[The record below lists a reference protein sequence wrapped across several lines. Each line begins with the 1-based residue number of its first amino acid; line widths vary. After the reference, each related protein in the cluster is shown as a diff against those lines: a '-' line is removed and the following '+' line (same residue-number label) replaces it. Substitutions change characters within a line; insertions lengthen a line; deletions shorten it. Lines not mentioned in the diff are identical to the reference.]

1 MNKFFLPLLLTIL
14 TSSWVS
20 HGAAVA
26 GTGPTLQETQRIEL
40 PGVQGRIDHM
50 AVDLP
55 TRRLFVA
62 ALGNNTVEVI
72 DLQTK
77 RLIKSLTGLQEPQG
91 LLLVPEVKQLVVTNG
106 ESVSARVYDSVRLEP
121 LKDIR
126 LREDNDNI
134 RFDPDSKLSYIGC
147 GVGAEGA
154 LAVVDTQTNALSGE
168 IALSGHPES
177 FQLERKGKRIFVNV
191 PSAHKIEVVDREK
204 KNVVEAWSVPA
215 RGNFPMA
222 LDEEHARLFIGT
234 RSPAKLLVLD
244 TGSGRL
250 VAEFDSAGDA
260 DDIFYDRDAH
270 RIYVSGGEGF
280 VFVFE
285 QTDPNQY
292 RLLDKVA
299 TRKGART
306 SLFVPE
312 WQTLFVALPMGTD
325 GKAEI
330 RAYKITR

>member
-1 MNKFFLPLLLTIL
+1 MRKLFLPLLLTCL
-14 TSSWVS
+14 
-20 HGAAVA
+20 GLDDAAAVA
-26 GTGPTLQETQRIEL
+26 EPGPALQETQRIEL
-40 PGVQGRIDHM
+40 PGVQGRVDHM

-72 DLQTK
+72 DLQTN
-77 RLIKSLTGLQEPQG
+77 RVIKSLAGLREPQG
-91 LLLVPEVKQLVVTNG
+91 LLLVPETRQLIVTNG
-106 ESVSARVYDSVRLEP
+106 ESSSARVYDSVTLDP

-134 RFDPDSKLSYIGC
+134 RFDPGSKRSYIGC
-147 GVGAEGA
+147 GAGGEGA
-154 LAVVDTQTNALSGE
+154 LAVVDTQTDALIGE
-168 IALSGHPES
+168 IGLSGHPES
-177 FQLERKGKRIFVNV
+177 FQLEQRGKRIFVNV
-191 PSAHKIEVVDREK
+191 PSSRKIEVVDREK

-222 LDEEHARLFIGT
+222 LDEEHARLFVGT
-234 RSPAKLLVLD
+234 RSPAKFLVLD

>member
-1 MNKFFLPLLLTIL
+1 MNKFFLPLLLTCYC
-14 TSSWVS
+14 VFN
-20 HGAAVA
+20 GAAVA
-26 GTGPTLQETQRIEL
+26 APGATLQETQRIEL

-50 AVDLP
+50 AVALP
-55 TRRLFVA
+55 TKRLFVV

-72 DLQTK
+72 DLETK
-77 RLIKSLTGLQEPQG
+77 RVIKSLTGLREPQG
-91 LLLVPEVKQLVVTNG
+91 LLFVPEVKQFIVTNG
-106 ESVSARVYDSVRLEP
+106 ESISARVYDSVTLEP

-126 LREDNDNI
+126 LKEDNDNI
-134 RFDPDSKLSYIGC
+134 RYDPDSKLSYIGC
-147 GVGAEGA
+147 GIGAEGA
-154 LAVVDTQTNALSGE
+154 LAVVDTQTNAPIGE

-191 PSAHKIEVVDREK
+191 PSARKIEVVDHEK
-204 KNVVEAWSVPA
+204 RQVVAAWSVPA

>member
-1 MNKFFLPLLLTIL
+1 MKKFFLPLLFTCY
-14 TSSWVS
+14 WVF

-26 GTGPTLQETQRIEL
+26 EPGATLQETQRIEL

-55 TRRLFVA
+55 THRLFVV

-77 RLIKSLTGLQEPQG
+77 RLIKSLTGLREPQG
-91 LLLVPEVKQLVVTNG
+91 LLLVPEVKQLIVTNG
-106 ESVSARVYDSVRLEP
+106 ESVSARVYDSVSLEP

-134 RFDPDSKLSYIGC
+134 RYDPDSKRSYIGC
-147 GVGAEGA
+147 GAGGEGA
-154 LAVVDTQTNALSGE
+154 LAVVDTQTDALIGE
-168 IALSGHPES
+168 IGLSGHPES
-177 FQLERKGKRIFVNV
+177 FQLERRGKRIFVNI
-191 PSAHKIEVVDREK
+191 PSARKIEVVDREK
-204 KNVVEAWSVPA
+204 QQVMEAWAVPA

-222 LDEEHARLFIGT
+222 LDEEHARLFVGT
-234 RSPAKLLVLD
+234 RGPARLLVLD
-244 TGSGRL
+244 TGSSRV
-250 VAEFDSAGDA
+250 VAELDSVRDA
-260 DDIFYDRDAH
+260 DDISYDADTR

-285 QTDPNQY
+285 QIDPNQY

-312 WQTLFVALPMGTD
+312 WQTLFVALPPGAD
-325 GKAEI
+325 GNAEI
-330 RAYKITR
+330 RAYKVTP

>member
-1 MNKFFLPLLLTIL
+1 MNNFFLPLLLTCFC
-14 TSSWVS
+14 VF

-26 GTGPTLQETQRIEL
+26 GTGPTLQEMQRIEL

-55 TRRLFVA
+55 TKRLFVA

-77 RLIKSLTGLQEPQG
+77 RLIKSLIGLQEPQG
-91 LLLVPEVKQLVVTNG
+91 LLLVPEVKQLIVTNG

-126 LREDNDNI
+126 LRKDNDNI

-154 LAVVDTQTNALSGE
+154 LAVVDTRTNALSGE

-191 PSAHKIEVVDREK
+191 PSAHRIEVVDQEK
-204 KNVVEAWSVPA
+204 QLVMAAWSVPA

-244 TGSGRL
+244 TGSGRV
-250 VAEFDSAGDA
+250 VAELDSARDA
-260 DDIFYDRDAH
+260 DDIFYDNDTH

-285 QTDPNQY
+285 QTDPDQY

-299 TRKGART
+299 TRRGART

-312 WQTLFVALPMGTD
+312 WHTLFVALPMGAD
-325 GKAEI
+325 GNAEI
-330 RAYKITR
+330 RAYKVTP

>member
-1 MNKFFLPLLLTIL
+1 MDKFFLSLLL
-14 TSSWVS
+14 SCSCVF
-20 HGAAVA
+20 HGAAMA
-26 GTGPTLQETQRIEL
+26 GTGFTLQETQKIEL

-62 ALGNNTVEVI
+62 ALGNNTVEII
-72 DLQTK
+72 DLQTE

-106 ESVSARVYDSVRLEP
+106 ESVSARVYHSVRLEP

-134 RFDPDSKLSYIGC
+134 RYEPHSKLGYIGC
-147 GVGAEGA
+147 GIGAEGA
-154 LAVVDTQTNALSGE
+154 LAVVDTQTNALIGE

-191 PSAHKIEVVDREK
+191 PSARKIEVVDREK
-204 KNVVEAWSVPA
+204 QQVVAAWSVPA
-215 RGNFPMA
+215 HGNFPMA
-222 LDEEHARLFIGT
+222 LDEEHARLFVGT

-244 TGSGRL
+244 TGSGRV
-250 VAEFDSAGDA
+250 VAELDSAGDA

-325 GKAEI
+325 GNAEI

>member
-1 MNKFFLPLLLTIL
+1 VQT
-14 TSSWVS
+14 VS
-20 HGAAVA
+20 LG
-26 GTGPTLQETQRIEL
+26 
-40 PGVQGRIDHM
+40 GVKGRFDHF
-50 AVDLP
+50 AVDVKGQ
-55 TRRLFVA
+55 RLFVA

-72 DLQTK
+72 DLRTR

-91 LLLVPEVKQLVVTNG
+91 LLLVPEVKQLIVTNG
-106 ESVSARVYDSVRLEP
+106 ESVFARVYDSVRLER

-126 LREDNDNI
+126 LREDNDNV
-134 RFDPDSKLSYIGC
+134 RFDPDSKRSYIGC
-147 GVGAEGA
+147 GAGGEGA
-154 LAVVDTQTNALSGE
+154 LAVVDTQTDALIGE
-168 IALSGHPES
+168 IGLSGHPES
-177 FQLERKGKRIFVNV
+177 FQLEQRGKRIFVNV
-191 PSAHKIEVVDREK
+191 PSARKIEVVDREK
-204 KNVVEAWSVPA
+204 QQVVQAWAVPA

-244 TGSGRL
+244 TGSGRV

-270 RIYVSGGEGF
+270 RVYVSGGEGF

-285 QTDPNQY
+285 QTDPDHY
-292 RLLDKVA
+292 RLLAKVA
-299 TRKGART
+299 TRRGART

-312 WQTLFVALPMGTD
+312 WQTLFVALPMATD
-325 GKAEI
+325 GNAEI

>member
-1 MNKFFLPLLLTIL
+1 MKKFFWPLLLTC
-14 TSSWVS
+14 SCVF

-26 GTGPTLQETQRIEL
+26 ALGATLQETDRIEL
-40 PGVQGRIDHM
+40 PGVRGRIDHM

-55 TRRLFVA
+55 TNRLFVV

-72 DLQTK
+72 DLKTK
-77 RLIKSLTGLQEPQG
+77 RLIKSLTGLSEPQG
-91 LLLVPEVKQLVVTNG
+91 LLLVPEVKQLIVTNG
-106 ESVSARVYDSVRLEP
+106 ESVSARVYDGVTLEP

-134 RFDPDSKLSYIGC
+134 RYDPDSKRSYIGC
-147 GVGAEGA
+147 GAGGEGA
-154 LAVVDTQTNALSGE
+154 LAVVDTQTDTLLGE

-177 FQLERKGKRIFVNV
+177 FQLERRGKRIFVNV
-191 PSAHKIEVVDREK
+191 PSSRKIEVVDREK
-204 KNVVEAWSVPA
+204 KKVVESWSVAA

-222 LDEEHARLFIGT
+222 LDEEHARLFVGT
-234 RSPAKLLVLD
+234 RSPAKLLALD
-244 TGSGRL
+244 TGSGRV
-250 VAEFDSAGDA
+250 VADLDSVGDA
-260 DDIFYDRDAH
+260 DDISYDSDTH

-312 WQTLFVALPMGTD
+312 WQTLFVALPKGAD
-325 GKAEI
+325 GNAEI
-330 RAYKITR
+330 WAYKVTR

>member
-1 MNKFFLPLLLTIL
+1 MNNFFLPLLLTC
-14 TSSWVS
+14 SCVF

-91 LLLVPEVKQLVVTNG
+91 LLLVPEVKQLIVTNG

-147 GVGAEGA
+147 GAGAEGA
-154 LAVVDTQTNALSGE
+154 LAVVDTQTNALIGE

-191 PSAHKIEVVDREK
+191 PSARKIEVVDHEK
-204 KNVVEAWSVPA
+204 QQVVAAWSVPA

-234 RSPAKLLVLD
+234 RSPAKLRVLD
-244 TGSGRL
+244 TGSGRV

-312 WQTLFVALPMGTD
+312 WQTLFVALPTGPD
-325 GKAEI
+325 GNAEI
-330 RAYKITR
+330 RAYKIMR

>member
-1 MNKFFLPLLLTIL
+1 MNKFFLPLFLTC
-14 TSSWVS
+14 SCVF

-62 ALGNNTVEVI
+62 ALGNNTVEII

-91 LLLVPEVKQLVVTNG
+91 LLLVPEVKQLIVTNG
-106 ESVSARVYDSVRLEP
+106 ESASARVYDSVRFEP

-134 RFDPDSKLSYIGC
+134 RYDPDSKLGYIGC
-147 GVGAEGA
+147 GIGAEGA
-154 LAVVDTQTNALSGE
+154 LAVVDTRTNALIVE

-191 PSAHKIEVVDREK
+191 PSERKIEVVDHEK
-204 KNVVEAWSVPA
+204 QQVVAAWSVPA

-222 LDEEHARLFIGT
+222 LDEEHARLFVGT

-244 TGSGRL
+244 TGSGRV
-250 VAEFDSAGDA
+250 VAELDSAGDA

-292 RLLDKVA
+292 RLLDKLA

-312 WQTLFVALPMGTD
+312 WQTLFVAVPMGSD
-325 GKAEI
+325 GNAEI